1 MDLRT
6 NIYGKYICVTKCITL
21 KQPRLVI
28 PARTIICRLTNLM
41 PETVHTARH
50 SDARLRYRKT

>member
-6 NIYGKYICVTKCITL
+6 NICGKYICVTKCITL
-21 KQPRLVI
+21 KQPRLV
-28 PARTIICRLTNLM
+28 PARTTICRLTNLT
-41 PETVHTARH
+41 PGTVYTARH